1 MTFRAFHTGRDFFG
15 TLLFDQESEKQV
27 FTPEDFSATFKK
39 CMDGFTSGHSFAF
52 RVEQGHELILIEAV
66 GPGVFRM
73 THSKNGNIDP
83 ATLGDK
89 KAVKARLTGF
99 YKSFQ
104 DATEKAA

>member
-15 TLLFDQESEKQV
+15 QFIHEQESSKDV
-27 FTPEDFSATFKK
+27 FTVEEYAATFKK

-52 RVEQGHELILIEAV
+52 RVEQDHELILVEMV
-66 GPGVFRM
+66 GPGVYRM

>member
-15 TLLFDQESEKQV
+15 QFIHEQESSKDV
-27 FTPEDFSATFKK
+27 FTMEEYAATFKK

-52 RVEQGHELILIEAV
+52 RVEQEHELILVELV

-89 KAVKARLTGF
+89 KAVKARFMAF
-99 YKSFQ
+99 YRSYL
-104 DATEKAA
+104 DAVRDAA

>member
-15 TLLFDQESEKQV
+15 ALLFDQESEKQV
-27 FTPEDFSATFKK
+27 FTSEDFSATFKK

-66 GPGVFRM
+66 DPGVFRM

-89 KAVKARLTGF
+89 KAVKARFMAF
-99 YKSFQ
+99 YRSYW
-104 DATEKAA
+104 DAIHAA

>member
-1 MTFRAFHTGRDFFG
+1 MEEYA
-15 TLLFDQESEKQV
+15 
-27 FTPEDFSATFKK
+27 ATFKK

-52 RVEQGHELILIEAV
+52 RVEHEHELILVELV

-89 KAVKARLTGF
+89 KAVKARFMAF
-99 YKSFQ
+99 YRSYL
-104 DATEKAA
+104 DAVRDAA